1 MNGPSN
7 QNNQHTCTLQDDGHT
22 ILRTK
27 ATHANADFS
36 GKTVIDLYVMV
47 LLLRIWMQWVHSD
60 FYNPLSQFV
69 VKITQPI
76 VGPLR
81 RVVPSMGPI
90 DSASLLLA
98 FLLMTIK
105 YPLLLLIDSGSL
117 SLSIYNLLFGLI
129 ALVKAVGYLI
139 FWVMIIRALMSWISQ
154 GRSPVDYLLLQ
165 LTEPLMAPIRRILPA
180 MGGIDFSAMV
190 VILILYL
197 LNF

>member
-1 MNGPSN
+1 ML
-7 QNNQHTCTLQDDGHT
+7 TLT
-22 ILRTK
+22 FL
-27 ATHANADFS
+27 A
-36 GKTVIDLYVMV
+36 KTAIDLYVMV

-60 FYNPLSQFV
+60 FYNPFSQFV

-81 RVVPSMGPI
+81 RIIPSLGPI

-105 YPLLLLIDSGSL
+105 YPLLVLIQSGSMSL
-117 SLSIYNLLFGLI
+117 SLYNLLFGI
-129 ALVKAVGYLI
+129 ISLVKAAGYLI
-139 FWVMIIRALMSWISQ
+139 FWVMIIRALMSWVSQ
-154 GRSPVDYLLLQ
+154 GRSPMDYLLLQ

-197 LNF
+197 INYLGMDLLGELWFVL

>member
-1 MNGPSN
+1 ML
-7 QNNQHTCTLQDDGHT
+7 TLT
-22 ILRTK
+22 FLV
-27 ATHANADFS
+27 
-36 GKTVIDLYVMV
+36 KTVVDIYVMV
-47 LLLRIWMQWVHSD
+47 LLLRIWMQLTRTD
-60 FYNPLSQFV
+60 FYNPFSQFV

-81 RVVPSMGPI
+81 RIVPSMGPV

-105 YPLLLLIDSGSL
+105 YPLLLLIQSGTLSL
-117 SLSIYNLLFGLI
+117 SLYNLLFSLI
-129 ALVKAVGYLI
+129 SLIKSVGYLI

-154 GRSPVDYLLLQ
+154 GRSPIDYVMFQ
-165 LTEPLMAPIRRILPA
+165 LTEPLMAPIRRVIPA

-197 LNF
+197 INYLGMDLFGELWFLL

>member
-1 MNGPSN
+1 ML
-7 QNNQHTCTLQDDGHT
+7 TLT
-22 ILRTK
+22 FL
-27 ATHANADFS
+27 A
-36 GKTVIDLYVMV
+36 KTVIDLYVMV

-60 FYNPLSQFV
+60 FYNPFSQFV

-81 RVVPSMGPI
+81 RVIPSLGPI

-98 FLLMTIK
+98 FLLMT
-105 YPLLLLIDSGSL
+105 LLVLIQSGSMSL
-117 SLSIYNLLFGLI
+117 SLYNLLFGI
-129 ALVKAVGYLI
+129 ISLVKAAGYLI
-139 FWVMIIRALMSWISQ
+139 FWVMIIRALMSWVSQ
-154 GRSPVDYLLLQ
+154 GRSPMDYLLYQ

-197 LNF
+197 INYLGMDLLGELWFVL

>member
-1 MNGPSN
+1 
-7 QNNQHTCTLQDDGHT
+7 
-22 ILRTK
+22 
-27 ATHANADFS
+27 
-36 GKTVIDLYVMV
+36 
-47 LLLRIWMQWVHSD
+47 
-60 FYNPLSQFV
+60 
-69 VKITQPI
+69 
-76 VGPLR
+76 
-81 RVVPSMGPI
+81 
-90 DSASLLLA
+90 
-98 FLLMTIK
+98 MTIK

-197 LNF
+197 LNFLGMDLFGAMWVML

>member
-1 MNGPSN
+1 ML
-7 QNNQHTCTLQDDGHT
+7 TLT
-22 ILRTK
+22 FL
-27 ATHANADFS
+27 A
-36 GKTVIDLYVMV
+36 KTVIDLYVMV

-60 FYNPLSQFV
+60 FYNPFSQFV

-81 RVVPSMGPI
+81 RVIPSLGPI

-105 YPLLLLIDSGSL
+105 YPLLVLIQSGSMSL
-117 SLSIYNLLFGLI
+117 SLYNLLFGI
-129 ALVKAVGYLI
+129 ISLVKAAGYLI
-139 FWVMIIRALMSWISQ
+139 FWVMIIRALMSWVSQ
-154 GRSPVDYLLLQ
+154 GRSPMDYLLHQ
-165 LTEPLMAPIRRILPA
+165 LTEPLMAPIRRILLA

-197 LNF
+197 INYLGMDLLGELWFVL

>member
-1 MNGPSN
+1 ML
-7 QNNQHTCTLQDDGHT
+7 TLT
-22 ILRTK
+22 FL
-27 ATHANADFS
+27 A
-36 GKTVIDLYVMV
+36 KTVIDLYVMV

-60 FYNPLSQFV
+60 FYNPFSQFV

-81 RVVPSMGPI
+81 RVIPSLGPI

-98 FLLMTIK
+98 LLLMTIK
-105 YPLLLLIDSGSL
+105 YPLLVLIQSGSMSL
-117 SLSIYNLLFGLI
+117 SLYNLLFGI
-129 ALVKAVGYLI
+129 ISLVKAAGYLI
-139 FWVMIIRALMSWISQ
+139 FWVMIIRALMSWVSQ
-154 GRSPVDYLLLQ
+154 GRSPMDYLLHQ

-197 LNF
+197 INYLGMDLLGELWFVL

>member
-1 MNGPSN
+1 ML
-7 QNNQHTCTLQDDGHT
+7 TLT
-22 ILRTK
+22 FL
-27 ATHANADFS
+27 A
-36 GKTVIDLYVMV
+36 KTVIDLYVMV

-60 FYNPLSQFV
+60 FYNPFSQFV

-81 RVVPSMGPI
+81 RIIPSLGPI

-105 YPLLLLIDSGSL
+105 YPLLVLIQSGSMSL
-117 SLSIYNLLFGLI
+117 SLYNLLFGVI
-129 ALVKAVGYLI
+129 SLVKAAGYLI
-139 FWVMIIRALMSWISQ
+139 FWVMIIRALMSWVSQ
-154 GRSPVDYLLLQ
+154 GRSPMDYLLLQ

-197 LNF
+197 INYLGMDLLGELWFVL

>member
-1 MNGPSN
+1 ML
-7 QNNQHTCTLQDDGHT
+7 TLT
-22 ILRTK
+22 FL
-27 ATHANADFS
+27 A
-36 GKTVIDLYVMV
+36 KTVIDLYVMV

-60 FYNPLSQFV
+60 FYNPFSQFV

-81 RVVPSMGPI
+81 RIIPSLGPI
-90 DSASLLLA
+90 DSASLLVS

-105 YPLLLLIDSGSL
+105 FPLLLLIGSGSI
-117 SLSIYNLLFGLI
+117 SLSPYNLLFGII
-129 ALVKAVGYLI
+129 ALVKAAGYLI
-139 FWVMIIRALMSWISQ
+139 FWIMIIRALMSWVSQ
-154 GRSPVDYLLLQ
+154 GRSPMDYLLHQ

-197 LNF
+197 INFLGMDLLGELWVML